1 MSKTL
6 QEPQKVNFKILII
19 ALSVISL
26 LVGSLSDLIY
36 LSTWFVGGGWFPT
49 FEAVIDDPGQ
59 ISVYLYFLFDLLD
72 IVITVIPCVLLIAY
86 VLYFYKK
93 FSARF
98 ILAVIFLLL
107 LYPAFRSS
115 IYLILNIL
123 RGYFGGFEYFAQ
135 QIFINILPNLP
146 LLVLA
151 VLAIFGVKNKLIYV
165 ITLMFSLV
173 SPLYWLLNWFVDLFG
188 AIVDDFG
195 DFEEMFVG
203 LFNNW
208 SYYFGEPLW
217 IISSISIVIAIIV
230 FVVFNNTL
238 ISKNKNLIKEDNE
251 IKNLSSEQALIA
263 LKLKLD
269 NGEIT
274 EEEYQAQRKIVIN
287 KI

>member
-1 MSKTL
+1 MNKTL

-59 ISVYLYFLFDLLD
+59 ISAYLYFLFDLFD

-107 LYPAFRSS
+107 LYPALRSS
-115 IYLILNIL
+115 AYLALNIL

-135 QIFINILPNLP
+135 QIFINILPKLP

-195 DFEEMFVG
+195 DFEEMFDG

-208 SYYFGEPLW
+208 SYHFGEPLW
-217 IISSISIVIAIIV
+217 IISSISIVTAIIV

-263 LKLKLD
+263 LKLKFD